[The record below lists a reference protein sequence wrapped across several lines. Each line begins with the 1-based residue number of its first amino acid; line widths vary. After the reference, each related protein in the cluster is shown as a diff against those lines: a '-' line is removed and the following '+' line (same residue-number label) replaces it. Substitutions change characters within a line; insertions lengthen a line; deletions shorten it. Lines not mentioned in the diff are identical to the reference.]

1 MTLTIEP
8 DYPNPTEQ
16 GPATNGRRHCSP
28 RCSGTPNAVYLS
40 TLLGYELDIGER
52 ASCDSRA
59 TAAAIRETPRN
70 RSSNVTVFDLD
81 LVILGWHPR
90 SNRQHRVYVLIG
102 KKANIMKMTTSSNQA
117 WESYSAWSKY
127 NAQLRQTPGAGSS
140 NENAS

>member
-1 MTLTIEP
+1 MNWTVFLMTTLPVRVHTISLHRVTIC
-8 DYPNPTEQ
+8 DDRADCAISPN
-16 GPATNGRRHCSP
+16 
-28 RCSGTPNAVYLS
+28 
-40 TLLGYELDIGER
+40 LLGER